1 MQAILSQQ
9 RTLNHTGV
17 VAPVGLK
24 VVAAVLAPLPVHP
37 LAEVVAAGAHHVSV
51 PRVPVM
57 ERRHQEL
64 LLLAAITITAPGVGG
79 RLNKQELEL
88 LKIFTKFPCF

>member
-64 LLLAAITITAPGVGG
+64 LLLPAITAPGVGG
-79 RLNKQELEL
+79 LLNKQELEL
-88 LKIFTKFPCF
+88 LKIFTKFPYF

>member
-64 LLLAAITITAPGVGG
+64 LLAAITAHGIGG

-88 LKIFTKFPCF
+88 LKIFTKFPYF

>member
-1 MQAILSQQ
+1 M
-9 RTLNHTGV
+9 
-17 VAPVGLK
+17 APVGLK

-64 LLLAAITITAPGVGG
+64 LLLPATVVPGIWGL
-79 RLNKQELEL
+79 LNKQELEL
-88 LKIFTKFPCF
+88 LRIFRKFPYF

>member
-1 MQAILSQQ
+1 M
-9 RTLNHTGV
+9 
-17 VAPVGLK
+17 APVGLK

-64 LLLAAITITAPGVGG
+64 LLLPATTVPGIWGL
-79 RLNKQELEL
+79 LNKQELEL
-88 LKIFTKFPCF
+88 LRIFRKFPYF